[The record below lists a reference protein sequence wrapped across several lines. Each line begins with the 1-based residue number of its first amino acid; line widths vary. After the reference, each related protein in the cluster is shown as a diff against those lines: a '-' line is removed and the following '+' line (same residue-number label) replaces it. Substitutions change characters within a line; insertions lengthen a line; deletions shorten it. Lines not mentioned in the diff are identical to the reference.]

1 MFHSEE
7 NKLFEEFK
15 SGKQGACS
23 SSSPN
28 LHSWTGAIILWPCG
42 LESCHGGRVLLSSAP
57 CAESLFLPELP

>member
-7 NKLFEEFK
+7 NKLFEGFK

-28 LHSWTGAIILWPCG
+28 LHSWMGAIILWPCG
-42 LESCHGGRVLLSSAP
+42 LESCHGGRAP
-57 CAESLFLPELP
+57 CTESLFFPELP